1 MNPLQEVL
9 EREQL
14 TRDVSNLIALFNE
27 GGIDFYRTL
36 AERVADHTREEHFSI
51 LEIGCGSGS
60 ALEQAV
66 RDMRLKNQG
75 KKIQGI
81 GIDLNP
87 LPGMIPGRILTIPE
101 QYPSGLSLLDR
112 MFFQCPTNQPLPKPI
127 SYFARAD
134 ASALPIA
141 DNRIDFGY
149 SVSTLVYVAD
159 TLKTLEEGYRVLK
172 EGGIFLLEICSKEIS
187 GYPFFDEIL
196 EKTPGASKVF
206 TYVPSKTYPNTG
218 FLICRKSKDDGFKGF
233 PYVVV
238 MELRPEGAKP
248 GTREYFHR
256 NAFYRSTTATA
267 PDENLEA
274 CIRYAKEKMMIVPIK
289 EVKS

>member
-1 MNPLQEVL
+1 
-9 EREQL
+9 
-14 TRDVSNLIALFNE
+14 
-27 GGIDFYRTL
+27 
-36 AERVADHTREEHFSI
+36 
-51 LEIGCGSGS
+51 
-60 ALEQAV
+60 
-66 RDMRLKNQG
+66 MRLKNLG

-87 LPGMIPGRILTIPE
+87 LPEMIPARILTIPE
-101 QYPSGLSLLDR
+101 QYPSGLSILDR
-112 MFFQCPTNQPLPKPI
+112 MFSPCPTNQPLPKPI

-159 TLKTLEEGYRVLK
+159 TLKTLEECYKALK
-172 EGGIFLLEICSKEIS
+172 QGGIFLLEICSKEIS
-187 GYPFFDEIL
+187 AYPSFEEIL
-196 EKTPGASKVF
+196 EKTPGASKAF
-206 TYVPSKTYPNTG
+206 TYVPSKTEPNTG

-233 PYVVV
+233 PYVTV

-256 NAFYRSTTATA
+256 NAFYRSKTATV

-274 CIRYAKEKMMIVPIK
+274 CKRYAEEKGMVVPRT
-289 EVKS
+289 EVKP